1 MAEEAGKDPG
11 LLRRQWRRISE
22 IPFNSDK
29 KYMGAIC
36 SKGGEKILFV
46 KGAVDVLLSKCSL
59 AVNPSFQEEET
70 ASWGRPFPF
79 LIKSGSFARTVYGP
93 KRECG
98 FWHWHVNH

>member
-36 SKGGEKILFV
+36 SKGGEKIPFC
-46 KGAVDVLLSKCSL
+46 KRG
-59 AVNPSFQEEET
+59 
-70 ASWGRPFPF
+70 GRRF
-79 LIKSGSFARTVYGP
+79 TV
-93 KRECG
+93 
-98 FWHWHVNH
+98 